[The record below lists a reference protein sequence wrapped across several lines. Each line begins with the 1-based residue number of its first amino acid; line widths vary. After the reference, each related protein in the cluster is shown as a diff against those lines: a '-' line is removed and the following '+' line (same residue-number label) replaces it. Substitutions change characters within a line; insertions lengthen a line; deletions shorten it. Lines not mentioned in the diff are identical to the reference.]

1 MGMNEDMTDIARERD
16 VANSAYFLAF
26 RDSRFSLLRL
36 PLMSFMT
43 ATMVGVVTFLLVSMI
58 FYNDHEQEFLPLF
71 YAHIVVMAF
80 SVLVWMLS
88 FFRGWVFRFQVLST
102 GLMAFFAVAGWLYAC
117 CFLAAGIASVVDNPE
132 GGKMISADI
141 LAIFAVWGSLLII
154 GATVTHV
161 LLLRRRLRVGHSA
174 QRTMANLFAQSSVY
188 SSKSLW
194 LIFGATVIGPQI
206 ITQGKYLALTLGTLI
221 FLFLAWVFTELV
233 VEAFYFVYLKSQ
245 DKQYWEK
252 RPPRQTE
259 QREKKQLL
267 KKIMKWVLILFGIF
281 VLLLILTIMGK
292 E

>member
-1 MGMNEDMTDIARERD
+1 M
-16 VANSAYFLAF
+16 
-26 RDSRFSLLRL
+26 
-36 PLMSFMT
+36 
-43 ATMVGVVTFLLVSMI
+43 
-58 FYNDHEQEFLPLF
+58 
-71 YAHIVVMAF
+71 
-80 SVLVWMLS
+80 
-88 FFRGWVFRFQVLST
+88 
-102 GLMAFFAVAGWLYAC
+102 
-117 CFLAAGIASVVDNPE
+117 
-132 GGKMISADI
+132 
-141 LAIFAVWGSLLII
+141 
-154 GATVTHV
+154 
-161 LLLRRRLRVGHSA
+161 GHSA